1 MKGIVKKQYHWITAF
16 VVLLELAV
24 YVGIINNL
32 TGIFIIPVTQEL
44 QISRGTFSLAYS
56 ARSLASFF
64 SILTSGAVISRHG
77 FRPLS
82 AIATGLAGVGL
93 CILGVSRN
101 IVVLTAGNALM
112 GICEGFCT
120 TAAASRIISHWFHRH
135 QGTVLGFVSAST
147 GIGGSLLCILLSDII
162 LKHSWRSSYIFAGI
176 AVIVVAVIYYFVVYQ
191 RPQDLGLRPYGEGY
205 IPKKKQRKTDDHW
218 LGYSMSQLTRKPTFY
233 LMIGATFLSCVCCY
247 LAFYTITPHLQDCGF
262 SATTAASLQ
271 SIMLLAMAVA
281 KFACGALSDWIGA
294 KKVTVLCMIF
304 CTLSLLLLC
313 TIDGYTWAL
322 LAVIAHA
329 IALPLT
335 TITIPLLS
343 ASLFGYQSHN
353 AAVGIFLALVSAA
366 ALLSSPLVNALY
378 DILGSYD
385 PIFLVTAV
393 VSVGVTVLFIV
404 LFRMADRD
412 RKAHEAEISQEVH
425 S

>member
-1 MKGIVKKQYHWITAF
+1 MKGIVRKQYHWITAF

-32 TGIFIIPVTQEL
+32 TGIYIIPVTEEL

-64 SILTSGAVISRHG
+64 SILMSGAVIARHG

-82 AIATGLAGVGL
+82 AIATALAGVGI
-93 CILGVSRN
+93 CILGVSQN
-101 IVVLTAGNALM
+101 ALALGLGAALM

-120 TAAASRIISHWFHRH
+120 TATASRIISYWFHRH

-147 GIGGSLLCILLSDII
+147 GIGGSILCILLSDII
-162 LKHSWRSSYIFAGI
+162 VKYSWRTSYMVAGI
-176 AVIVVAVIYYFVVYQ
+176 CVVVVAVIFYFVVYL

-205 IPKKKQRKTDDHW
+205 IPKKKQRKADAHW
-218 LGYSMSQLTRKPTFY
+218 LGYPMKELTRKPIFY
-233 LMIGATFLSCVCCY
+233 LMIAATFLSCVCCY
-247 LAFYTITPHLQDCGF
+247 LAFYSVTPHLQDCGF

-271 SIMLLAMAVA
+271 SIMLLAMAAA

-294 KKVTVLCMIF
+294 KKVTVLCMVF
-304 CTLSLLLLC
+304 CVVSLLLLC
-313 TIDGYTWAL
+313 TIDGYVWAL
-322 LAVIAHA
+322 IAVIAHA

-343 ASLFGYQSHN
+343 ANLFGYQSHN

-385 PIFLVTAV
+385 PIFFVTAI
-393 VSVGVTVLFIV
+393 VSIGVTVLFII

-412 RKAHEAEISQEVH
+412 RKVHETQISQEVC